1 MKMNV
6 AVLLTALAGITMGQ
20 GLSGRRAPS
29 FTLPDSKM
37 KSYDILDYRG
47 RWLVL
52 DYMKTDRP
60 ASKPLTKA
68 LEQLKARLGAKV
80 AILSIVLPPDN
91 TATAASYV
99 RETKT
104 TIPMLFDSGQTGM
117 WYFKVTPEHP
127 QFDSPHLFVIN
138 PQGMLVGDWNQLDIE
153 HGGYMPKLEALLA
166 GASGAKK

>member
-1 MKMNV
+1 
-6 AVLLTALAGITMGQ
+6 MGQ
-20 GLSGRRAPS
+20 ALSGRRAPS
-29 FTLPDSKM
+29 FTLPDAKM
-37 KSYDILDYRG
+37 KSYDLLDYRG

-60 ASKPLTKA
+60 ASKPLTKE

-80 AILSIVLPPDN
+80 AILSILLPPDN
-91 TATAASYV
+91 TATAAIYV
-99 RETKT
+99 KETKT
-104 TIPMLFDSGQTGM
+104 TLPILFDSGQTGM

-138 PQGMLVGDWNQLDIE
+138 PQGILVRDWNQLDIE

-166 GASGAKK
+166 GARSDKK